1 MTLPL
6 KRNPKI
12 LNAERTLLIDLYRV
26 TKGLLKDFEPD
37 EIEPHEQRV
46 VDVVHNYLNGAAARM
61 SNQARVAREERP
73 GFFNSLT

>member
-6 KRNPKI
+6 KRTPKI
-12 LNAERTLLIDLYRV
+12 LNTERTLLIDLYRV

-46 VDVVHNYLNGAAARM
+46 VDVVHNYLNGAASRM
-61 SNQARVAREERP
+61 SSQARAAQ
-73 GFFNSLT
+73 